1 MKNKKLKRTL
11 LVLLTISFIAFV
23 VDFFAIEVYML
34 VKHNLVPNWPLIFV
48 FQVPLFLI
56 SAVIL
61 HKQMANP
68 ENQNKISQIY
78 IYLMTIRVF
87 LCLAFLFPWLINRD
101 ETSYPMVGQFFFIFF
116 ILLIAEISLLVRD
129 LNHSIQKIEE
139 EE

>member
-1 MKNKKLKRTL
+1 MAGTVTAIETDADFRPQLEAAASKL
-11 LVLLTISFIAFV
+11 VV

-68 ENQNKISQIY
+68 ENQNKISRCLNFNSVLVSSVVDTVDAGDEALYNQVY
-78 IYLMTIRVF
+78 FYGVSRTFDVIRSF
-87 LCLAFLFPWLINRD
+87 RF
-101 ETSYPMVGQFFFIFF
+101 E
-116 ILLIAEISLLVRD
+116 
-129 LNHSIQKIEE
+129 
-139 EE
+139 